1 MVSCTDVL
9 QIDYLEQPELYT
21 EFFDSFRR
29 PAAPGH
35 AVSRGRVLIHPFGRF
50 SSPGDMPPMQL
61 NALRRELLQDM
72 LASRLDAPMV
82 AGQAYLQP
90 YCTCDGRDLYL
101 YLVNGSMDEASSV
114 TLAMGALRFSGAW
127 ALTDQN
133 ERRTIPYTEGPD
145 GRFTFD
151 LRLAPMDAALLRL
164 TLQEEEPA

>member
-1 MVSCTDVL
+1 
-9 QIDYLEQPELYT
+9 
-21 EFFDSFRR
+21 
-29 PAAPGH
+29 
-35 AVSRGRVLIHPFGRF
+35 
-50 SSPGDMPPMQL
+50 
-61 NALRRELLQDM
+61 
-72 LASRLDAPMV
+72 MV